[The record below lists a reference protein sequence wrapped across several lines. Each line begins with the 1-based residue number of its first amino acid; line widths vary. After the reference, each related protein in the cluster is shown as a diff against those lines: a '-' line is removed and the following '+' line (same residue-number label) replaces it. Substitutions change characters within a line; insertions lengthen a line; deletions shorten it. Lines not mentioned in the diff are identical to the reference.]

1 MKDLIIGTSTRYG
14 WQQLKNWV
22 MSIKSTSFTGDVVLV
37 VMECD
42 QTTVEQLTQE
52 GVKVVPVNSTLD
64 YRSKIP
70 VHVER
75 FIHMYHFLKNNEY
88 RYVISTD
95 VKDVIF
101 QANPID
107 WIEKNIGS
115 AKLMCASESLLYKD
129 EPWGNDNLMQTF
141 GKYIYNEFH
150 EKEIF
155 NVGTLAGEHKYIKDL
170 MLSLFLSSINRPIPI
185 VDQATYNV
193 MMHTEPWLTVT
204 KHCKSEDGWACQL
217 GTTGDPT
224 KLSHFKPNLLEPIPV
239 IKDGKVYTSH
249 GESNLFYIVH
259 QYDRVPTLKEA
270 IDARY

>member
-14 WQQLKNWV
+14 WEQLKNWV
-22 MSIKSTSFTGDVVLV
+22 LSIKSTSFKGDLVLV

-42 QTTVEQLTQE
+42 QTTVDKLQQE
-52 GVKVVPVNSTLD
+52 GVKVVTVNKTLD

-75 FIHMYHFLKNNEY
+75 FIHMYHYLKSNEY
-88 RYVISTD
+88 RYVVSTD

-101 QANPID
+101 QSDPID
-107 WIEKNIGS
+107 YIVKNIGDK
-115 AKLMCASESLLYKD
+115 KLMCASESLIYKN

-204 KHCKSEDGWACQL
+204 KQCRSEDGWACQL
-217 GTTGDPT
+217 GTTGDPN
-224 KLSHFKPNLLEPIPV
+224 KIEYFKPNLLENTPV
-239 IKDGKVYTSH
+239 FKEGKVYTS
-249 GESNLFYIVH
+249 NNKLFSIVH
-259 QYDRVPTLKEA
+259 QYDRVPVLKEA